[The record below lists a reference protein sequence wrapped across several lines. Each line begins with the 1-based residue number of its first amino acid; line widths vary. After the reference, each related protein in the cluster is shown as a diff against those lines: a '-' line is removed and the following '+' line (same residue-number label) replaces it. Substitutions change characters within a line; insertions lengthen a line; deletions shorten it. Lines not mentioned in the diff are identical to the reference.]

1 MPSLIRKYHINYTEI
16 PYKYQYS
23 LYPLY
28 VMLRII
34 GIFLDAI
41 MNIAGKKSLLKYNV
55 SENVYDVSVSLEM
68 KSALIT

>member
-1 MPSLIRKYHINYTEI
+1 
-16 PYKYQYS
+16 
-23 LYPLY
+23 
-28 VMLRII
+28 MLRII